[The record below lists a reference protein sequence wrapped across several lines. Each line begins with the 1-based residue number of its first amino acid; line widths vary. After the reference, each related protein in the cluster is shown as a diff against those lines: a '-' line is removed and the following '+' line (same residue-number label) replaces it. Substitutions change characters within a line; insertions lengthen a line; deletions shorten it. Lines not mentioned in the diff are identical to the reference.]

1 MTLVVGKALEEFIKH
16 IQTNIQVYILV
27 GVFIL
32 CIVLPII
39 IFNGKAFLENNKLY
53 TQDDYNADRCEGS
66 PSIYINR
73 ILIILAIIYIL
84 MKTILKDFFET
95 LEKTFPFLTHLKNA
109 EDSIFNA
116 VQPQAGGVSHTT
128 GSSLVSSIGSRIGSV
143 KSSIGSFMGK
153 RHTKMV
159 KILMS
164 ILICSIP
171 IICIVIASISISEST
186 PNTSL
191 NIINVLGLIFTLIIT
206 NKVFEHMY
214 YIIICILLLIPL
226 LLFLSACDDSSNK
239 TANILTIIYYIVLM
253 IILGLDTFPATKKI
267 LDDLKLLKSENIFE
281 KIFHGGKNL
290 KRKNR

>member
-95 LEKTFPFLTHLKNA
+95 LETTFPFLTHLKNA

-116 VQPQAGGVSHTT
+116 TQREAAGVSPTSSG
-128 GSSLVSSIGSRIGSV
+128 GSSSSIRSRI
-143 KSSIGSFMGK
+143 SSGMGK
-153 RHTKMV
+153 GHTKMV

-206 NKVFEHMY
+206 NKVFNHMY

-239 TANILTIIYYIVLM
+239 TANILTIIYYVVLM
-253 IILGLDTFPATKKI
+253 ITLGLDTFTATKKI
-267 LDDLKLLKSENIFE
+267 LNDLKLLKSENIFE

>member
-1 MTLVVGKALEEFIKH
+1 
-16 IQTNIQVYILV
+16 
-27 GVFIL
+27 
-32 CIVLPII
+32 
-39 IFNGKAFLENNKLY
+39 
-53 TQDDYNADRCEGS
+53 
-66 PSIYINR
+66 
-73 ILIILAIIYIL
+73 

-95 LEKTFPFLTHLKNA
+95 LETTFPFLTHLKNA

-116 VQPQAGGVSHTT
+116 TQREAAGVSPTSSG
-128 GSSLVSSIGSRIGSV
+128 GSSSSIRSRI
-143 KSSIGSFMGK
+143 SSGMGK
-153 RHTKMV
+153 GHTKMV

-206 NKVFEHMY
+206 NKVFNHMY

-239 TANILTIIYYIVLM
+239 TANILTIIYYVVLM
-253 IILGLDTFPATKKI
+253 IILGLDTFTATKKI
-267 LDDLKLLKSENIFE
+267 LNDLKLLKSENIFE